1 MQRNIINNKKKKGFT
16 LIEIMVAV
24 AIMLVLMGFL
34 VPKLAGYRAKAMEAK
49 AINTG
54 KQIYSAAMTSYSM
67 KDGKFIDTDI
77 DDVVK
82 NATGITPVEI
92 SVDSSKTNESTIK
105 YTSDGND
112 YSVFIDAANGTYQ
125 VTKIDGEKTSLLF
138 EYKGPVE

>member
-67 KDGKFIDTDI
+67 KDGKFDKTDI

-82 NATGITPVEI
+82 SVTGSTSASAIV
-92 SVDSSKTNESTIK
+92 ESTKPNEVTIN
-105 YTSDGND
+105 YNADGKS
-112 YSVFIDAANGTYQ
+112 YSVYIDAASNIYK
-125 VTKIDGEKTSLLF
+125 VNKIDGEATSLLF
-138 EYKGPVE
+138 DYKGAAE